1 MIPGKAKP
9 LPPSALSEMLLRQSP
24 GCNWLLRPDRVFH
37 AVYGDAARVFGRAAV
52 ELEKANFI
60 DLFAEPA
67 RASWTGRV
75 ERVFSG
81 QTLRAAGR
89 FNGGPAW
96 SITLFPVAAPEGGIP
111 FVGGTAHTMG
121 ENDMALRMLQAIETD
136 RAGLFRLLHDRV
148 GQYLSAAGLQLD
160 LLRMDL
166 AESDFPITART
177 AEIQATLETVMGVV
191 RDLHYQLNP
200 DLAERVGLCA
210 ALDRLA
216 GHLRTDFHGNV
227 RVLADSTAQ
236 CGPAAAAALYRIAQE
251 AAGDATRR
259 AGCSTIE
266 ILLKSMRKGTALEV
280 RDNGQGFDAAESV
293 LQKDGLGLLVMQYH
307 ADRAG
312 IELEIDSAPGRG
324 TVVRAVCSS
333 GEKSER

>member
-1 MIPGKAKP
+1 
-9 LPPSALSEMLLRQSP
+9 
-24 GCNWLLRPDRVFH
+24 
-37 AVYGDAARVFGRAAV
+37 
-52 ELEKANFI
+52 
-60 DLFAEPA
+60 
-67 RASWTGRV
+67 
-75 ERVFSG
+75 
-81 QTLRAAGR
+81 
-89 FNGGPAW
+89 
-96 SITLFPVAAPEGGIP
+96 
-111 FVGGTAHTMG
+111 
-121 ENDMALRMLQAIETD
+121 
-136 RAGLFRLLHDRV
+136 
-148 GQYLSAAGLQLD
+148 
-160 LLRMDL
+160 MDL

-312 IELEIDSAPGRG
+312 IELQIDSAPGRG
-324 TVVRAVCSS
+324 TVVRSS
-333 GEKSER
+333 LQFRREVRRDELRFAWHTIFFSSTITSSCATACV